1 MNLSDYYFKQNH
13 KYSCSA
19 QSVAVLYNYLNN
31 TNITDT
37 YLLTK
42 YPRWNYYIHHGGI
55 GIERLSVLVDDIFNT
70 KSEIIT
76 NPDPIKLLH
85 NIKNYNVIIYYNKN
99 GKHRKKG
106 HYTPILDYKKSNG
119 SYKIKIGL
127 SGSHNMKWVT
137 IDYILSR
144 LKSYIIF

>member
-1 MNLSDYYFKQNH
+1 MKLSDYYFKQNH

-19 QSVAVLYNYLNN
+19 QSVAVLYNYLND

-55 GIERLSVLVDDIFNT
+55 GIQRLSILIDDIFKT
-70 KSEIIT
+70 KSEVIQD
-76 NPDPIKLLH
+76 PDYMEFYEDVR
-85 NIKNYNVIIYYNKN
+85 NYNVIIYYNKDS
-99 GKHRKKG
+99 KHRKKG
-106 HYTPILDYKKSNG
+106 HYTPILDHKEN
-119 SYKIKIGL
+119 KIKIGL
-127 SGSHNMKWVT
+127 SGNHNMKWVT

-144 LKSYIIF
+144 LKGYIIF